1 MSNGEAQPVSMA
13 MQPEEFAELRAAVA
27 EISQSDV
34 RLGRVLEM
42 LTLHLGHA
50 HDLDPVVEDA
60 KLAAAA
66 EEAAKAEAEAA
77 AAEAPVEPAVT
88 FEPAAQEGN

>member
-1 MSNGEAQPVSMA
+1 
-13 MQPEEFAELRAAVA
+13 
-27 EISQSDV
+27 
-34 RLGRVLEM
+34 M